1 MLKWLLD
8 MLGLSKVNVVKI
20 DVEGKELAVLVGMRL
35 TIDNWKSHLLI
46 EMQDEKIYPRHL

>member
-1 MLKWLLD
+1 

-35 TIDNWKSHLLI
+35 TIDN
-46 EMQDEKIYPRHL
+46 